1 MNETVV
7 YLKMCF
13 LIVRTSINVLKL
25 EKIIG
30 RVHNKAVGVSARFKS
45 GWSAPR
51 STHMFST
58 YVVML
63 LT

>member
-13 LIVRTSINVLKL
+13 LIMRTSINVLKL

-30 RVHNKAVGVSARFKS
+30 RVHNKAVGVSARFKK
-45 GWSAPR
+45 GGCLLR

>member
-45 GWSAPR
+45 GWED
-51 STHMFST
+51 
-58 YVVML
+58 L
-63 LT
+63 ED